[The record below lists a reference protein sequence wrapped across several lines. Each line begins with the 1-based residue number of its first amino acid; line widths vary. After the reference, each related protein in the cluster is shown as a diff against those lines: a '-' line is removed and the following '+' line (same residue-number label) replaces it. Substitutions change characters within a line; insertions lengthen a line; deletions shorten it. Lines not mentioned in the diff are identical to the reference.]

1 MLLLYTVLLLRLPV
15 LFTLKALLELLE
27 LREIL
32 SQDYPSIVLLSAIPA
47 DVDNFENAK
56 PERLQLHCSRSDIPV
71 AQFFTAGLFFLPIA
85 KNSPRSPGPQ
95 GP

>member
-1 MLLLYTVLLLRLPV
+1 MLIIGGNALSEGCYPSEVFMPPTLHYTISLLLTR
-15 LFTLKALLELLE
+15 
-27 LREIL
+27 
-32 SQDYPSIVLLSAIPA
+32 S
-47 DVDNFENAK
+47 ENAK